1 MFKLEY
7 TFYNVRKLI
16 EWLKEKNYNAGSP
29 EAFSEWL
36 YNFFNEGNSVTVHGE
51 EYDYQYC
58 MELI

>member
-36 YNFFNEGNSVTVHGE
+36 
-51 EYDYQYC
+51 
-58 MELI
+58 